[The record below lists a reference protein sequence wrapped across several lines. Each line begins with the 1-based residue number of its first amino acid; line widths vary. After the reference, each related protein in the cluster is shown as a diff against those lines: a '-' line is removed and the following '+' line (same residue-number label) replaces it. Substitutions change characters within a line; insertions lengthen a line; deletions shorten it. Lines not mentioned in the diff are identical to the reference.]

1 MSTKNNFSA
10 WALALLM
17 PFAMTGCKSE
27 PNPADEA
34 PPAAQLVQADNA
46 SLITVNNPEQFPL
59 VAATN
64 YASTPE
70 LSVTGSV
77 SPDVARTIPVISL
90 ANGRVVDVHVRL
102 GDAVKKGQLI
112 MQVQSNDVSTA
123 FDAYLK
129 AVNDEH
135 LANSAQTRA
144 QGLYD
149 HGAISQA
156 QLEQAVNAEQD
167 ARADKNAAADQLKTL
182 GVDKDHP
189 SSTVNVL
196 APASGVIIQQNVTNA
211 AAAGATLSGS
221 PNAFMIADLS
231 TIWVVCDVYEND
243 IASLH
248 IGQTAEIHPTAYP
261 DKVFSG
267 RISDIGAVLD
277 PSLHTAKVR
286 IEIANPNN
294 LLRVGMF
301 VNAVFHGTSMTAH
314 AAVPTTAVLHLH
326 DRDWVY
332 VPSDNTHLKRV
343 SVVAGRMLPGNLQEI
358 ESGITAGQQVVSN
371 ALALQSTVEQ

>member
-1 MSTKNNFSA
+1 
-10 WALALLM
+10 
-17 PFAMTGCKSE
+17 
-27 PNPADEA
+27 
-34 PPAAQLVQADNA
+34 
-46 SLITVNNPEQFPL
+46 
-59 VAATN
+59 
-64 YASTPE
+64 
-70 LSVTGSV
+70 
-77 SPDVARTIPVISL
+77 
-90 ANGRVVDVHVRL
+90 
-102 GDAVKKGQLI
+102 
-112 MQVQSNDVSTA
+112 
-123 FDAYLK
+123 
-129 AVNDEH
+129 VNDEH
-135 LANSAQTRA
+135 LTSSAQTRA

-167 ARADKNAAADQLKTL
+167 ARADRNAAADQLKTL

-261 DKVFSG
+261 DKVFTG
-267 RISDIGAVLD
+267 KISDIGPVLD

-286 IEIANPNN
+286 IEIANPSN

-301 VNAVFHGTSMTAH
+301 VNAVFHGTSLAAH

-326 DRDWVY
+326 DRDWIY
-332 VPSDNTHLKRV
+332 VPADNSHLKRV
-343 SVVAGRMLPGNLQEI
+343 SVIAGRMLPGNMQEI
-358 ESGITAGQQVVSN
+358 DSGISAGQQVVSN